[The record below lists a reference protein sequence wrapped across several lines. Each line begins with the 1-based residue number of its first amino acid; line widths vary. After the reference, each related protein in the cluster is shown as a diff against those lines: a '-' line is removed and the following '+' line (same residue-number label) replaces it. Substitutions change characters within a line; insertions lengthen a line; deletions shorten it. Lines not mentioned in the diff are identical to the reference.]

1 MLVHLRAQ
9 HSILVGAVHR
19 HLEKRVRA
27 ALGPTA
33 SRVRSVTAE
42 FSDINGPRG
51 GEDLRCVVRVELH
64 PKGSLRT
71 EAVHADLFAA
81 VGQALA
87 RARREVLEESARR
100 ERRRRAARRQARA
113 A

>member
-51 GEDLRCVVRVELH
+51 GVDKSCRIKVVLSGLPSVYVENQ
-64 PKGSLRT
+64 
-71 EAVHADLFAA
+71 AQA
-81 VGQALA
+81 VGRAFDGALA
-87 RARREVLEESARR
+87 DAERAVRKAIARRRTKSTS
-100 ERRRRAARRQARA
+100 RAG
-113 A
+113 